1 MNNKL
6 RQEEAM
12 RFSMSLVTVVVT
24 LTLVAIVA
32 QGTMTGQGRGS
43 ALRLCRIGTQEKP
56 AAALYLDD
64 RVVELEPLWRD
75 YARSGAK
82 APSPAPDWRNPLEFL
97 PHGPHSELGKQLA
110 AHFAG
115 LAPEAQKRLSKP
127 LAGTTL
133 LPAVPFPAKFL
144 LLAGNYAEHIQE
156 GGGVAQARSE
166 TVPHFFWKPPTTTF
180 RGSGTKVE
188 LPAVSPDFIDWEVE
202 LAFVMGKRCKN
213 VPAARA
219 LEYVAGYTV
228 VNDISNRKFKPNP
241 NRKET
246 PGDRWF
252 DWLHGKWFD
261 SFAPIGPCVTS
272 AADIPDPQTL
282 RLQLRVNGKTH
293 QDSNTSKMVFGVAEL
308 IEFISDVVELEP
320 GDVIS
325 TGTPAG
331 VGSTRNIFLRAGDK
345 VEAEIDQI
353 GTLRTEIAAP
363 PAQ

>member
-1 MNNKL
+1 
-6 RQEEAM
+6 
-12 RFSMSLVTVVVT
+12 
-24 LTLVAIVA
+24 
-32 QGTMTGQGRGS
+32 
-43 ALRLCRIGTQEKP
+43 
-56 AAALYLDD
+56 
-64 RVVELEPLWRD
+64 
-75 YARSGAK
+75 
-82 APSPAPDWRNPLEFL
+82 
-97 PHGPHSELGKQLA
+97 
-110 AHFAG
+110 
-115 LAPEAQKRLSKP
+115 
-127 LAGTTL
+127 
-133 LPAVPFPAKFL
+133 
-144 LLAGNYAEHIQE
+144 
-156 GGGVAQARSE
+156 
-166 TVPHFFWKPPTTTF
+166 
-180 RGSGTKVE
+180 

-345 VEAEIDQI
+345 VEAEIDRI
-353 GTLRTEIAAP
+353 GTLRSEIAAAP
-363 PAQ
+363 TR